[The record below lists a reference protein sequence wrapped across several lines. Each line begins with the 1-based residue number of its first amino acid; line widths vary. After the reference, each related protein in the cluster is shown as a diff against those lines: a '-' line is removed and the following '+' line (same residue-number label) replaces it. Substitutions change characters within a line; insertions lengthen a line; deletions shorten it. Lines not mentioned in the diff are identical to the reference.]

1 MTLPVLYSFRR
12 CPYAMRARLAIAHSG
27 IAVELREIV
36 LRAKPEAM
44 LALSP
49 KGTVPVL
56 QLPDGQVL
64 EESLDIMRWAIEE
77 AGNSDLIPD
86 ALQEAIDSLIERN
99 DNEFKPWLDRYK
111 YADRYPEH
119 SETYYRDQ
127 CESWFAELEALLS
140 ANNGGL
146 LGKELT
152 LADYA
157 LLPFVRQ
164 CAHVDLAWFESTDY
178 PALQHWLAQLKSSE
192 LFQGIMT
199 KYPAWEAGQASV
211 IFQASDN

>member
-44 LALSP
+44 LTLSP

-56 QLPDGQVL
+56 QLPDGQAL

-77 AGNSDLIPD
+77 AGNSDLIPG

-111 YADRYPEH
+111 YADRYPQH

-127 CESWFAELEALLS
+127 CEGWFTELEAMLS

-157 LLPFVRQ
+157 LLPFIRQ

-178 PALQHWLAQLKSSE
+178 PALQHWLAQFKASD

-199 KYPAWEAGQASV
+199 KYPVWEAGQAPV
-211 IFQASDN
+211 IFQTSDN